1 MEDYMT
7 ESPRQKITSS
17 AVVIVLILVVMDGG
31 MVAAVKLGL
40 TDVPP
45 LRYGAVRASILIVCL
60 LPWMVLHAPWRVIAE
75 HFAMIWP
82 VSLVMTANAAGFLV
96 GLGGGTSVARA
107 TIIANLQPMMVAIGA
122 HLWLREDR
130 TTRTGTIGMNC
141 RAYRRDQRAGGQSR
155 LEGILHLGRRC
166 DLGGSCC
173 RLELSGVAGK
183 TGAGGR
189 LSGGC

>member
-82 VSLVMTANAAGFLV
+82 GSLLSTATAAGFRP
-96 GLGGGTSVARA
+96 GLGGGHICGESHDNSQPSADDGGDRGTPVAKRGPHN
-107 TIIANLQPMMVAIGA
+107 AN
-122 HLWLREDR
+122 RNDR
-130 TTRTGTIGMNC
+130 NEL
-141 RAYRRDQRAGGQSR
+141 SR
-155 LEGILHLGRRC
+155 LQ
-166 DLGGSCC
+166 
-173 RLELSGVAGK
+173 A
-183 TGAGGR
+183 
-189 LSGGC
+189 